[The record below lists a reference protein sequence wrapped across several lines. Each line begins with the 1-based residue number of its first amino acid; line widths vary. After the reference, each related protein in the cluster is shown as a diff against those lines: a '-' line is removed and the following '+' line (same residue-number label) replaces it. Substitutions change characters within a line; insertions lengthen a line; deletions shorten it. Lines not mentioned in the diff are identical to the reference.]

1 MSKQDSWESQHKTTA
16 PFWSETWVPLSN
28 KKLSTETTFRHKMV
42 CGYVGFGYI
51 SGGEEAGNATKLRAV
66 YGQFQ
71 LLGQIKIVQYWKRK
85 VRSTFVFWHI
95 LKKKTQPKQ
104 WYWLLQGKETK
115 KCNTASVYPVLLFIC
130 LWGRG
135 ENAQTCILFFLTNKY
150 NAF

>member
-95 LKKKTQPKQ
+95 LKKKKPNQNNDIDYYRERKLRNVIQ
-104 WYWLLQGKETK
+104 
-115 KCNTASVYPVLLFIC
+115 LLFIQFYSSSVC
-130 LWGRG
+130 GGG
-135 ENAQTCILFFLTNKY
+135 EKMHKLVFYFF
-150 NAF
+150 